1 MEVSWSGAAAV
12 RGACRCRSGGMTSSP
27 GPESLEHARFAVV
40 DVETTGVRAQNGG
53 RILEVAVAILE
64 GGTIHLAFE
73 ALLDPGTPIPP
84 WVTRLTGITDGL
96 VAGRP
101 RFVDV
106 VAGLG
111 YALDGGV
118 FVAHNARFDWRFL
131 AAECVAAGVPA
142 PGGKP
147 LCTVRLT
154 RRLVPELRHR
164 GLDHVAAFF
173 GVENP
178 ARHRAFGDALAT
190 AHVLRALIGRARER
204 GVETLEQLIE
214 VHERPRH
221 ARTRNAE
228 VGTRNSGEG
237 VSVQATPTDCS
248 AFRVPRSDF

>member
-1 MEVSWSGAAAV
+1 MI
-12 RGACRCRSGGMTSSP
+12 SSP
-27 GPESLEHARFAVV
+27 ASESLEHARFAVV
-40 DVETTGVRAQNGG
+40 DVETTGVRAQVGG

-64 GGTIHLAFE
+64 GGTIHLAFQ
-73 ALLDPGTPIPP
+73 ALLDPGTPIPL
-84 WVTRLTGITDGL
+84 WVARLTGITDGM

-101 RFVDV
+101 RFGDV
-106 VAGLG
+106 VAGFG
-111 YALDGGV
+111 RALDAAV

-131 AAECVAAGVPA
+131 AAEYALAGVPA

-173 GVENP
+173 GIENP

-190 AHVLRALIGRARER
+190 AHVLRALIERARER

-221 ARTRNAE
+221 VNMRNAE
-228 VGTRNSGEG
+228 GGTRNRGES
-237 VSVQATPTDCS
+237 VSVQATLPHSS
-248 AFRVPRSDF
+248 AFRVPPSDF

>member
-1 MEVSWSGAAAV
+1 
-12 RGACRCRSGGMTSSP
+12 MTSSAA
-27 GPESLEHARFAVV
+27 SLSLDHSRFAVV
-40 DVETTGVRAQNGG
+40 DVETTGTRAQTGG

-64 GGTIHLAFE
+64 GGTIHLAFD

-84 WVTRLTGITDGL
+84 WVVRLTGITDGL

-101 RFVDV
+101 RFRDV
-106 VAGLG
+106 VANLG
-111 YALDGGV
+111 RALDAAV

-131 AAECVAAGVPA
+131 AAECTAAGVAA
-142 PGGKP
+142 PEGKP

-190 AHVLRALIGRARER
+190 AHILRALIGRARER
-204 GVETLEQLIE
+204 GVETLEDLILL
-214 VHERPRH
+214 HDRPRH
-221 ARTRNAE
+221 RAAHN
-228 VGTRNSGEG
+228 V
-237 VSVQATPTDCS
+237 
-248 AFRVPRSDF
+248 

>member
-1 MEVSWSGAAAV
+1 
-12 RGACRCRSGGMTSSP
+12 MTSSP

-40 DVETTGVRAQNGG
+40 DVETTGGRALHGG

-73 ALLDPGTPIPP
+73 ALLDPGTAIPP
-84 WVTRLTGITDGL
+84 WVTRLTGITDGM

-101 RFVDV
+101 RFGDV

-111 YALDGGV
+111 RALDPGV

-131 AAECVAAGVPA
+131 ASEYALAGVPA
-142 PGGKP
+142 PGGRP

-190 AHVLRALIGRARER
+190 AHVLRALLGRARER
-204 GVETLEQLIE
+204 GVETVEQFREL
-214 VHERPRH
+214 HDRPRH
-221 ARTRNAE
+221 ARMRKAE
-228 VGTRNSGEG
+228 PGRRNSGEG
-237 VSVQATPTDCS
+237 ITARVTLPDCS

>member
-1 MEVSWSGAAAV
+1 
-12 RGACRCRSGGMTSSP
+12 MTSSLAAP
-27 GPESLEHARFAVV
+27 PLSLEHARFAVV
-40 DVETTGVRAQNGG
+40 DVETTGARAQGG
-53 RILEVAVAILE
+53 ERILEVAVAILE

-73 ALLDPGTPIPP
+73 ALLDPETPIPP
-84 WVTRLTGITDGL
+84 WVARLTGITDGL

-101 RFVDV
+101 RFGDI

-111 YALDGGV
+111 QALAAAV
-118 FVAHNARFDWRFL
+118 FVAHNARFDCRFL
-131 AAECVAAGVPA
+131 AVECARAGVPV

-173 GVENP
+173 GVDNP

-190 AHVLRALIGRARER
+190 AYVLRALLARARER

-214 VHERPRH
+214 VHDRPRH
-221 ARTRNAE
+221 QRMRNSECGMRNASAE
-228 VGTRNSGEG
+228 VAARPNSH
-237 VSVQATPTDCS
+237 CNS
-248 AFRVPRSDF
+248 AFRNPHSAFGE

>member
-1 MEVSWSGAAAV
+1 
-12 RGACRCRSGGMTSSP
+12 MTSSAAS
-27 GPESLEHARFAVV
+27 ESLEHCRFAVV
-40 DVETTGVRAQNGG
+40 DVETTGGRTQNGG

-64 GGTIHLAFE
+64 GGTVHLAFE

-84 WVTRLTGITDGL
+84 WVARLTGITDDL

-101 RFVDV
+101 RFGDV

-111 YALDGGV
+111 RALDAGV

-131 AAECVAAGVPA
+131 AVECAAVGVPA
-142 PGGKP
+142 PVGKP

-173 GVENP
+173 GVDNP

-190 AHVLRALIGRARER
+190 AYILRALLGRAAER

-214 VHERPRH
+214 VHDRPRH
-221 ARTRNAE
+221 KKVRNAE
-228 VGTRNSGEG
+228 CGMRSDNASVDLRATLPANS
-237 VSVQATPTDCS
+237 ALRIPHS
-248 AFRVPRSDF
+248 AFE

>member
-1 MEVSWSGAAAV
+1 
-12 RGACRCRSGGMTSSP
+12 MTSSP
-27 GPESLEHARFAVV
+27 SSDSLEHARFAVV

-64 GGTIHLAFE
+64 GRTIHLGFE

-96 VAGRP
+96 VAGCP

-106 VAGLG
+106 AAGLG
-111 YALDGGV
+111 YALDAGV

-131 AAECVAAGVPA
+131 GAECVAAGVPA

-190 AHVLRALIGRARER
+190 AHILRALIGRARER

-214 VHERPRH
+214 VHDRPRH
-221 ARTRNAE
+221 KKVRNAE
-228 VGTRNSGEG
+228 CGMRSIERSVDRRTTSHCNS
-237 VSVQATPTDCS
+237 ALRTPHS
-248 AFRVPRSDF
+248 ALPE

>member
-1 MEVSWSGAAAV
+1 MTPSAA
-12 RGACRCRSGGMTSSP
+12 S
-27 GPESLEHARFAVV
+27 ESLEHCRFAVV
-40 DVETTGVRAQNGG
+40 DVETTGGRTQNGG

-64 GGTIHLAFE
+64 GGTVHLAFE
-73 ALLDPGTPIPP
+73 ALLDPGIPIPP
-84 WVTRLTGITDGL
+84 WVARLTGITDGL
-96 VAGRP
+96 VVGRP
-101 RFVDV
+101 RFEDV
-106 VAGLG
+106 AAGLG
-111 YALDGGV
+111 RALEAGV

-131 AAECVAAGVPA
+131 AVECATVGVPA
-142 PGGKP
+142 PVGKP

-221 ARTRNAE
+221 RMRNAE
-228 VGTRNSGEG
+228 GGMRNSGES
-237 VSVQATPTDCS
+237 VSGQATLPHSS
-248 AFRVPRSDF
+248 AFRVPPSDF

>member
-1 MEVSWSGAAAV
+1 
-12 RGACRCRSGGMTSSP
+12 MTSSP
-27 GPESLEHARFAVV
+27 ASESLEHARFAVV
-40 DVETTGVRAQNGG
+40 DVETTGVRALHGG

-64 GGTIHLAFE
+64 SGTIHLAFE
-73 ALLDPGTPIPP
+73 ALLDPGTPIPL
-84 WVTRLTGITDGL
+84 WVARLTGITDGM

-101 RFVDV
+101 RFGDV

-111 YALDGGV
+111 RALDAAV

-131 AAECVAAGVPA
+131 GAEYALAGVPA

-173 GVENP
+173 GFENP

-190 AHVLRALIGRARER
+190 AQVLRALIGRARER
-204 GVETLEQLIE
+204 GVETLEDL
-214 VHERPRH
+214 VLLHDRPRH
-221 ARTRNAE
+221 RQVRNAE
-228 VGTRNSGEG
+228 CGMRSIEGSVDRRTTSHCNS
-237 VSVQATPTDCS
+237 ALRAPHS
-248 AFRVPRSDF
+248 ALPE

>member
-1 MEVSWSGAAAV
+1 MCFFFFQAEDGIRDKLVTGVQTCAL
-12 RGACRCRSGGMTSSP
+12 P
-27 GPESLEHARFAVV
+27 IL

-64 GGTIHLAFE
+64 GRTIHLGFE

-96 VAGRP
+96 VAGCP
-101 RFVDV
+101 RCVDV
-106 VAGLG
+106 AAGLG
-111 YALDGGV
+111 YALDAGV

-131 AAECVAAGVPA
+131 GAECVAAGVPA

-190 AHVLRALIGRARER
+190 AYVLRALLGRARDR

-214 VHERPRH
+214 VHDRPRH
-221 ARTRNAE
+221 KKVRNAE
-228 VGTRNSGEG
+228 CGMRSG
-237 VSVQATPTDCS
+237 SPFDS
-248 AFRVPRSDF
+248 ALRIPHSAPE

>member
-1 MEVSWSGAAAV
+1 MI
-12 RGACRCRSGGMTSSP
+12 SSP

-40 DVETTGVRAQNGG
+40 DVETTGVRAQSGG
-53 RILEVAVAILE
+53 RIVEAAVAILE
-64 GGTIHLAFE
+64 GGIVHLAFE

-84 WVTRLTGITDGL
+84 WVARLTGISDGL

-111 YALDGGV
+111 QALDAGV

-131 AAECVAAGVPA
+131 AAECAAAGVPA
-142 PGGKP
+142 PCGPP

-190 AHVLRALIGRARER
+190 AHILRALLGRAREQ
-204 GVETLEQLIE
+204 GVETLEQLIDL
-214 VHERPRH
+214 HDRPRH
-221 ARTRNAE
+221 NKVRNAE
-228 VGTRNSGEG
+228 CGMRSIEGSVDRRTTSHCNS
-237 VSVQATPTDCS
+237 ALRTPHS
-248 AFRVPRSDF
+248 AFPE

>member
-1 MEVSWSGAAAV
+1 
-12 RGACRCRSGGMTSSP
+12 MTSSP
-27 GPESLEHARFAVV
+27 ASESLEHARFAVV
-40 DVETTGVRAQNGG
+40 DVETTGVRAQVGG

-73 ALLDPGTPIPP
+73 ALLDPGTSIPV
-84 WVTRLTGITDGL
+84 WVARLTGITDGM
-96 VAGRP
+96 VVGRP
-101 RFVDV
+101 RFGDV
-106 VAGLG
+106 VADFGR
-111 YALDGGV
+111 AVDAAV

-131 AAECVAAGVPA
+131 AAEYALAGVPA

-173 GVENP
+173 GVVNP

-221 ARTRNAE
+221 KKVRSAE
-228 VGTRNSGEG
+228 CGMRS
-237 VSVQATPTDCS
+237 ATPGVEERTTSPFDS
-248 AFRVPRSDF
+248 ALRTPHSALE